1 MQLKELSGSLPLAP
15 WLSLYRR
22 FNILQFYAF
31 RIKLKLDGKTYHQRG
46 ERIMTQV
53 FLPLQYEVAKKVG
66 CITALAGLPTNVEF
80 AYAVGL
86 GGIIGEHLMVHRGN
100 QAGQTSR

>member
-1 MQLKELSGSLPLAP
+1 
-15 WLSLYRR
+15 
-22 FNILQFYAF
+22 
-31 RIKLKLDGKTYHQRG
+31 
-46 ERIMTQV
+46 MTQV

-100 QAGQTSR
+100 QGWIDDKMIMSMVWLNHRPGNCVTRHP